1 MILINPLSDPAEPTL
16 LIVQSHIGDPAV
28 PQLVIMLNPLA
39 VLLNCLSDHAEPPSV
54 DPAEILLADI
64 AEIPM

>member
-1 MILINPLSDPAEPTL
+1 MNPLGEFAAPPL
-16 LIVQSHIGDPAV
+16 LIMQSHIGDPAE
-28 PQLVIMLNPLA
+28 PQLVIMLTPLA

-54 DPAEILLADI
+54 DPAENLLADL